1 MSQNAVRA
9 AGIAALNAW
18 HKEIGL
24 VSFIEGEVIFGALS
38 TENPNLRTE
47 VWIKYV
53 IVITVSGQL
62 SQNFTCQNKNLWPT
76 VLVPFVKKLEP
87 YSTVCLTDIHS
98 PDSETTMNSVLIEQ
112 LLKKMLWKA
121 IFSQPT
127 RVGKRGIHDKSGNPE
142 WPIRDCI
149 YLPFVDIT
157 RPQRKTLN
165 VVYKL

>member
-53 IVITVSGQL
+53 IVIKLFLANSLKIFLVKL
-62 SQNFTCQNKNLWPT
+62 RTC
-76 VLVPFVKKLEP
+76 
-87 YSTVCLTDIHS
+87 D
-98 PDSETTMNSVLIEQ
+98 
-112 LLKKMLWKA
+112 
-121 IFSQPT
+121 
-127 RVGKRGIHDKSGNPE
+127 PE
-142 WPIRDCI
+142 
-149 YLPFVDIT
+149 F
-157 RPQRKTLN
+157 
-165 VVYKL
+165 

>member
-53 IVITVSGQL
+53 IVIKLFVPNSL
-62 SQNFTCQNKNLWPT
+62 KM
-76 VLVPFVKKLEP
+76 VLVK
-87 YSTVCLTDIHS
+87 
-98 PDSETTMNSVLIEQ
+98 
-112 LLKKMLWKA
+112 
-121 IFSQPT
+121 
-127 RVGKRGIHDKSGNPE
+127 
-142 WPIRDCI
+142 
-149 YLPFVDIT
+149 
-157 RPQRKTLN
+157 RKTCDRQF
-165 VVYKL
+165 

>member
-53 IVITVSGQL
+53 IVI
-62 SQNFTCQNKNLWPT
+62 
-76 VLVPFVKKLEP
+76 KLF
-87 YSTVCLTDIHS
+87 LT
-98 PDSETTMNSVLIEQ
+98 NSL
-112 LLKKMLWKA
+112 KMLLVK
-121 IFSQPT
+121 
-127 RVGKRGIHDKSGNPE
+127 
-142 WPIRDCI
+142 
-149 YLPFVDIT
+149 
-157 RPQRKTLN
+157 RKTCDPEL
-165 VVYKL
+165 

>member
-53 IVITVSGQL
+53 IVITISGQL
-62 SQNFTCQNKNLWPT
+62 SQNFTCQNKNLWPR
-76 VLVPFVKKLEP
+76 VLVPLVKKLETIF
-87 YSTVCLTDIHS
+87 YCLFKWYT
-98 PDSETTMNSVLIEQ
+98 Q
-112 LLKKMLWKA
+112 
-121 IFSQPT
+121 SQ
-127 RVGKRGIHDKSGNPE
+127 
-142 WPIRDCI
+142 
-149 YLPFVDIT
+149 
-157 RPQRKTLN
+157 
-165 VVYKL
+165 